1 MQNLTCTY
9 SESFII
15 IISEHSAW
23 EPALIGHVTMSRVT
37 WTTWETSLG
46 KTNACAEKAE
56 DLEGNEGK
64 WIRKV
69 ELRGEKHPQNSNETS
84 QKLGKKTNKKQQLT
98 NRKQHTVHA
107 LTINLAS
114 DGLQTLYIHT
124 RTQNLE
130 IVVVVNSFNLS

>member
-69 ELRGEKHPQNSNETS
+69 EIRTR
-84 QKLGKKTNKKQQLT
+84 KKALAE
-98 NRKQHTVHA
+98 RKVCMD
-107 LTINLAS
+107 IS
-114 DGLQTLYIHT
+114 
-124 RTQNLE
+124 
-130 IVVVVNSFNLS
+130 